1 MCPCVESDTCPPEAA
16 RSGVRS
22 KTNMKNLFIYMAG
35 VIWSP
40 VFEWWM
46 PDPSNRVRYPMTD
59 VFSLL
64 ISEDGFTRDLL
75 AVDIQGKVF

>member
-1 MCPCVESDTCPPEAA
+1 
-16 RSGVRS
+16 
-22 KTNMKNLFIYMAG
+22 MAG